1 MTSLSA
7 GCVRPTSAPD
17 RLTGLQRAARPSL
30 GGLTDT
36 TLTRPGRLPFAC
48 RGTRHEYGW
57 AVMRAKPTIVRN
69 PANDLAFQEAVEEIL
84 HGEWSEPEAV
94 QERLRE
100 RYPRAVVRP
109 RELDAERTPVWY
121 VYREGRWTR
130 GD

>member
-1 MTSLSA
+1 
-7 GCVRPTSAPD
+7 
-17 RLTGLQRAARPSL
+17 
-30 GGLTDT
+30 
-36 TLTRPGRLPFAC
+36 
-48 RGTRHEYGW
+48 
-57 AVMRAKPTIVRN
+57 MRAKPTIVRN